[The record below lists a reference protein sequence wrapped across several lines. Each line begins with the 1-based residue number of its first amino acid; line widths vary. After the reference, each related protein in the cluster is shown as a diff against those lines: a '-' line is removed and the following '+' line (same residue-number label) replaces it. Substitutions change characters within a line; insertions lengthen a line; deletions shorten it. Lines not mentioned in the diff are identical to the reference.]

1 MLWWEDCCWTQWR
14 EGWRVLHSGEIGR
27 LPQSSSKNT
36 SNLNWDW
43 ICKASCACI
52 LLFPALTLIQKRNS
66 LEPMEVLPHGSAHT
80 CASTSTFRDQ
90 YFLHSGTSTSVPIFS
105 RWKLFWSHQISPVFS
120 TSLSGTK
127 RHGHGQHAVI
137 RVRVQLR
144 MMTNGPIRAKQVIRS
159 SYVIAWLSTGQGS
172 SCSGQ
177 VLQNKCTLHLYS
189 TVSGPSKV
197 WAPLMTKY
205 SCTQTW

>member
-80 CASTSTFRDQ
+80 CASTSTFWDQ
-90 YFLHSGTSTSVPIFS
+90 YFLHLGTSSFTSGTSIFTSGPIFS
-105 RWKLFWSHQISPVFS
+105 CWNYFDLIKFLQFFPRPFPVPKDMVMDNM
-120 TSLSGTK
+120 L
-127 RHGHGQHAVI
+127 
-137 RVRVQLR
+137 
-144 MMTNGPIRAKQVIRS
+144 
-159 SYVIAWLSTGQGS
+159 WLGSGS
-172 SCSGQ
+172 SSEWWLMDQ
-177 VLQNKCTLHLYS
+177 S
-189 TVSGPSKV
+189 ERSK
-197 WAPLMTKY
+197 
-205 SCTQTW
+205 